1 MPHKLKSEDNVK
13 LKERNRNKNKNNNGN
28 KSNNND
34 LYGKYSK
41 KHIRINNEIREK
53 NNLKSLQ

>member
-13 LKERNRNKNKNNNGN
+13 LKERNRNKNNNRN